1 VDYYLLPDGLRW
13 RWLPGK
19 RNKMLEFN
27 ETQHTDRVTLFAEVI
42 LPLGISKNYTY
53 RVPYELNN
61 AVAVGKRVVVQFG
74 KSKMYTAIINDITEV
89 APERYQAKYLMEVLD
104 DRPVVTEQQL
114 EFWKWLADY
123 YLCNTGEVMAA
134 ALPAALKLA
143 SETRI
148 MLNPDGEI
156 DRSVLHDKEFLIVD
170 ALDIQPILTVSDIVK
185 LLGQKIVMPVLKSM
199 FDKNIIHISEE
210 VSERY
215 KPRKRSYIKL
225 HSLYQDQDMLRELFV
240 QLERR
245 APKQADAVLA
255 YIKLAREKKI
265 VSKNDLI
272 EASGASTSII
282 KALTDKEILIIEE
295 KNVSRLYYEDNT
307 EFATFELSG
316 IQQDVLDDI
325 QDQFKQKEVI
335 LLHGVTSS
343 GKTEIYI
350 RLVEEAIAAGKQ
362 VLYLLPEIALTTH
375 VIERLRKYF
384 GNDIGVYHSRFN
396 DNERVEVW
404 QKVLNHEYKVVLGAR
419 SSVFLPFDNLGLVII
434 DEEHETSYKQFDPA
448 PRYNARDAAIYL
460 ANRYQAKVLL
470 GSATPSFESYFNART
485 KKYGF
490 VELTERFG
498 GVSLPETAVV
508 SITEEMKRK
517 TMQSHFTSVLMAA
530 IEEALKN
537 KEQVILFQNRRGYAP
552 VLVCRVCAFTPRCI
566 NCDVSLTYHK
576 SSSHLHCHYCGY
588 KEESL
593 SICPACGSTHLEY
606 KGFGTEKI
614 EDELQVLLPDARIAR
629 MDLDTTRAR
638 NAYQNLLNDLEEKRI
653 DILVG
658 TQMVAKGLDFSD
670 VTVIGIINADSL
682 LKYPDYR
689 ANERSFQMLAQV
701 SGRAGR
707 RGKQGKVVIQTYNPE
722 HRVIGQVIRNDYKE
736 LYLTEIEERKS
747 FKYPPFYRIIQ
758 MDIKHRDAEKLY
770 HQAEYL
776 AVELRKHFG
785 DRVIGP
791 EYPLISRIRNFYI
804 KSIMLKFER
813 DSISIVKVKAVIR
826 DVIQEFQ
833 TTKLSKGCIV
843 QPNVDPY

>member
-1 VDYYLLPDGLRW
+1 
-13 RWLPGK
+13 
-19 RNKMLEFN
+19 MLEFA
-27 ETQHTDRVTLFAEVI
+27 ESAQHSDRITLFAEVI
-42 LPLGISKNYTY
+42 LPLAISKNYTY
-53 RVPYELNN
+53 RVPFELNN
-61 AVAVGKRVVVQFG
+61 TVAVGKRVVVQFG
-74 KSKMYTAIINDITEV
+74 KSKMYTAIISATTQV
-89 APERYQAKYLMEVLD
+89 APEKYQAKYLMEVLD

-114 EFWKWLADY
+114 GFWNWMADY
-123 YLCNTGEVMAA
+123 YLCNTGEVMNA

-156 DRSVLHDKEFLIVD
+156 DRSILHDKEFLIVD
-170 ALDIQPILTVSDIVK
+170 ALDIQPVLSVNDIVK
-185 LLGQKIVMPVLKSM
+185 LLGQKVVMPVLKSM

-215 KPRKRSYIKL
+215 KPRKRSYIRL
-225 HSLYQDQDMLRELFV
+225 NALYLDQDMLRELFG

-255 YIKLAREKKI
+255 FIKLSREQKV
-265 VSKNDLI
+265 VSKNDLM
-272 EASGASTSII
+272 EASGASASII
-282 KALTDKEILIIEE
+282 KSLVEKEILLIEE
-295 KNVSRLYYEDNT
+295 KNVSRLFYEDFD
-307 EFATFELSG
+307 EAATFKLSDA
-316 IQQDVLDDI
+316 QAVALKDI
-325 QDQFKQKEVI
+325 QDQFKEKDVI

-350 RLVEEAIAAGKQ
+350 RLIEEVIQTGKQ

-419 SSVFLPFDNLGLVII
+419 SAVFLPFDNLGMVIV

-460 ANRYQAKVLL
+460 AYCYQAKVLL

-490 VELTERFG
+490 TELTERFG
-498 GVSLPETAVV
+498 GVSLPEIEVV
-508 SITEEMKRK
+508 SISEETQKK
-517 TMQSHFTSVLMAA
+517 TIQSHFTSVLMRD
-530 IEEALKN
+530 IQLALTN

-552 VLVCRVCAFTPRCI
+552 VLICRVCAFTPRCI

-576 SSSHLHCHYCGY
+576 SSAHLHCHYCGY
-588 KEESL
+588 KEESV

-707 RGKQGKVVIQTYNPE
+707 RGKQGKVVIQTYNPQ
-722 HRVIGQVIRNDYKE
+722 HRVIDQVIRNDYKE
-736 LYLTEIEERKS
+736 LYLTEIEERKN

-758 MDIKHRDAEKLY
+758 IDIKHKDAEKLY
-770 HQAEYL
+770 HQAEYM

-791 EYPLISRIRNFYI
+791 EYPLVGRIRNFYI
-804 KSIMLKFER
+804 KSIMLKFEK
-813 DSISIVKVKAVIR
+813 DNISIVKVKAVIR
-826 DVIQEFQ
+826 DVVQQFQ
-833 TTKLSKGCIV
+833 TTKLSKGCII

>member
-1 VDYYLLPDGLRW
+1 M
-13 RWLPGK
+13 
-19 RNKMLEFN
+19 MLEFAEN
-27 ETQHTDRVTLFAEVI
+27 RHSDRLTLFAEVI
-42 LPLGISKNYTY
+42 LPLSIAKNYTY

-74 KSKMYTAIINDITEV
+74 KSKLYTAIIRSLSTE
-89 APERYQAKYLMEVLD
+89 APERYEAKYLMEVLD
-104 DRPVVTEQQL
+104 EKPVVTVQQL

-123 YLCNTGEVMAA
+123 YLCNVGEVMSA
-134 ALPAALKLA
+134 ALPSALKLA

-148 MLNPDGEI
+148 MLNPDEAI
-156 DRSVLHDKEFLIVD
+156 DRSLLHDKEFLIVD
-170 ALDIQPILTVSDIVK
+170 ALDLQPVLTVSDIVK
-185 LLGQKIVMPVLKSM
+185 LLGQKTIMPVLKSM
-199 FDKNIIHISEE
+199 FDKNIIYISEE
-210 VSERY
+210 VTERY
-215 KPRKRSYIKL
+215 KPRKRTYIKL
-225 HSLYQDQDMLRELFV
+225 NPIYEDNDQLRALFV

-255 YIKLAREKKI
+255 YIKLSREQKL
-265 VSKNDLI
+265 VSKNDLVDV
-272 EASGASTSII
+272 SGAAPSIV
-282 KALTDKEILIIEE
+282 KALTDKKILIAED
-295 KNVSRLYYEDNT
+295 KNVSRLYYDTLESG
-307 EFATFELSG
+307 ATFTLNNA
-316 IQQDVLDDI
+316 QQIALDRI
-325 QDQFKQKEVI
+325 RTQFTEKEVV

-343 GKTEIYI
+343 GKTQVYI
-350 RLVEEAIAAGKQ
+350 RLVEDAIQAGKQ

-384 GNDIGVYHSRFN
+384 GNDIGVYHSRFS

-404 QKVLNHEYKVVLGAR
+404 QKVINHEYKVVLGAR

-460 ANRYQAKVLL
+460 AGRYHAKVLL

-490 VELTERFG
+490 AELTERFG
-498 GVSLPETAVV
+498 GVSLPEIEVV
-508 SITEEMKRK
+508 SITEETKRK
-517 TMQSHFTSVLMAA
+517 TMQSHFTGVLMKDMQTA
-530 IEEALKN
+530 IEN

-566 NCDVSLTYHK
+566 NCDVSLTFHK
-576 SSSHLHCHYCGY
+576 SSSQLHCHYCGY
-588 KEESL
+588 KEDTL
-593 SICPACGSTHLEY
+593 NTCPACGSTHLEY

-614 EDELQVLLPDARIAR
+614 EDELQILLPEGRIAR

-638 NAYQNLLNDLEEKRI
+638 NAYQNMLNDLEEKRI

-707 RGKQGKVVIQTYNPE
+707 RGKQGKVVIQTYNPH
-722 HRVIGQVIRNDYKE
+722 HRVIDQVIRNDYKE
-736 LYLTEIEERKS
+736 LYLTEIDERKN

-758 MDIKHRDAEKLY
+758 MDVKHKDAERLF

-776 AVELRKHFG
+776 ANELRKHFG

-791 EYPLISRIRNFYI
+791 EFPLISRIRNFYI

-813 DSISIVKVKAVIR
+813 DSISIVKVKTIIREVIL
-826 DVIQEFQ
+826 QFQ
-833 TTKLSKGCIV
+833 TTKLSKGCLV
-843 QPNVDPY
+843 QPDVDPY